1 MQTVVVP
8 HDVSSFQVICEE
20 CLSNAGKNGAIAR
33 LVSGTIEKGARE
45 GVAFCPAGH
54 RVDALHVEP
63 GASAASLIGHAA

>member
-20 CLSNAGKNGAIAR
+20 CLSTAGENGAIAR
-33 LVSGTIEKGARE
+33 LVSGTIEEGARQ

-54 RVDALHVEP
+54 RVEALQVEQ
-63 GASAASLIGHAA
+63 GMSAASLIGHAA